1 MTQID
6 EEKFKK
12 MDTTKGE
19 SDGVIDKAEL
29 KKALISLNDGEE
41 VSDPEVDYV
50 FTTADNYVFSQSELE
65 RIFLTSN
72 LLSNIF

>member
-1 MTQID
+1 MTTID

-12 MDTTKGE
+12 MDTGE